1 MDDIREW
8 AWRFGRVT
16 FAATILNKQAG
27 REKILNNPSKFKR
40 KKQKD

>member
-1 MDDIREW
+1 MNDIREW

-27 REKILNNPSKFKR
+27 IERKDFK
-40 KKQKD
+40 